1 MNPNSALNAAYA
13 AQRAQ
18 AKQRAEANRKEL
30 FGSAMTLAAENE
42 DCVVSIGGQRENSGE
57 QPKHHREKKQK
68 ADAEHEDVNA
78 HISDWA

>member
-1 MNPNSALNAAYA
+1 
-13 AQRAQ
+13 
-18 AKQRAEANRKEL
+18 
-30 FGSAMTLAAENE
+30 MTLAAENE